1 MLPSMDVDRTL
12 RKARGLMQAKR
23 VYGEPVER
31 DGVTVIPAASI
42 VGGGGGGG
50 HDDGNG
56 TSEGG
61 MGFGMTGSPAGA
73 WVIRDGSAE
82 WKPFLDVT
90 RALIGAQL
98 LTLLLLVAFWLLRR
112 RD

>member
-1 MLPSMDVDRTL
+1 MDVDGTL
-12 RKARGLMQAKR
+12 RKARGLMQARR

-42 VGGGGGGG
+42 SGGGGGGG
-50 HDDGNG
+50 SEDGNG
-56 TSEGG
+56 TSDGG
-61 MGFGMTGSPAGA
+61 IGFGMTGSPVGA

-82 WKPFLDVT
+82 WKPSLDLN
-90 RALIGAQL
+90 RALRGAQL
-98 LTLLLLVAFWLLRR
+98 LALLLLLAFWLLRR